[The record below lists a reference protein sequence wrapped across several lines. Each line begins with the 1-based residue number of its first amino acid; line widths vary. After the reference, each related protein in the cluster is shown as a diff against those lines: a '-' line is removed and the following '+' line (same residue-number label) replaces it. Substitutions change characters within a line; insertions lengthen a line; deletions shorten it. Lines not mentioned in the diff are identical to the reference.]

1 MPFWIFRPR
10 RDDDFTSRLERARN
24 EGFRTGFREGKLF
37 RLAAGQAFER
47 VQALDWLDSVVEDG
61 RAELE
66 DQHAWESEIDAW
78 DISCRIAFLVE
89 LT

>member
-1 MPFWIFRPR
+1 MAFFSGPK

-24 EGFRTGFREGKLF
+24 EGFRIGSREGKLF
-37 RLAAGQAFER
+37 RLAVGNAFER
-47 VQALDWLDSVVEDG
+47 EQALDWLNSVVEDG

-66 DQHAWESEIDAW
+66 DQHAWEREIEAW
-78 DISCRIAFLVE
+78 DMCCRIAFLVE